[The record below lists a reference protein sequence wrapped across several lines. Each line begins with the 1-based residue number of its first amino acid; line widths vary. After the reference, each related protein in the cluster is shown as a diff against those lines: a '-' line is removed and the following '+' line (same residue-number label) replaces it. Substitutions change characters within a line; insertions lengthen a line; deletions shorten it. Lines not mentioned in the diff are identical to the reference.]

1 MKAAMHPRT
10 PSNHAVDTTQKPWL
24 AAGANDTAIIST
36 SKSSALAT
44 HLRDTTDPLK
54 NGWPTEAFSD
64 AAAAQLVQLATL
76 LSHPKSITTDQ
87 ATRIVSPD
95 FTCTSLRPASLEEVF
110 RDSAIVVRR
119 ASDSNSTSAGSPDK
133 ATNGVTHYVG
143 PAGLVQALP
152 SLVQPFREAN
162 PVRVKLKI
170 VGIAMQPT
178 LATTT
183 ALFELS
189 ATFQGR
195 TVQQNAVWQCRWRLI
210 PNEAPQL
217 LSIIAEDYEES
228 VVRSPQSTLFADCT
242 LAVLGHNR
250 SFREQLLLG
259 LPHWLPRIELRH
271 AMNTF
276 ARYGGAVGDVNG
288 DGLEDL
294 YVCQPGGLPNRLF
307 IQNHDGTAADGSQE
321 AGVDILDCS
330 TSALFVDLDNDG
342 DQDLVVAIWYELLV
356 FENDAAGRF
365 KLRAKLPTVHR
376 DVQSLSASDF
386 DNDGRADLY
395 ITVDMVTDEA
405 RADERRGR
413 FLYHDSNDG
422 APNLLYRNLITGS
435 DSFVDVTGK
444 VGLDVHNRRH
454 SLAAAWEDYDND
466 GDQDLYVANDFGKN
480 CLYRNDH
487 GRFVEI
493 ADEAGVVDHGSGMS
507 VSWGDYDRDGH
518 MDLYVGNMFSS
529 AGARITTQP
538 AFKVGADEPTKKL
551 YRRMAKGNSL
561 FRNLGGNTFQEVG
574 AAAAVEMGRWAWSS
588 LFADVNN
595 DGWED
600 LLVANGYLTT
610 DDTGDL

>member
-1 MKAAMHPRT
+1 MANASILRRVRNHEFSPSTFFGVRGCIAAFIFFLILAGVAILHERETGKSAPPRVKEMKAAMHPRT
-10 PSNHAVDTTQKPWL
+10 PRNHAVDTTQKPWL

-64 AAAAQLVQLATL
+64 AAAAQIVQLATL

-119 ASDSNSTSAGSPDK
+119 ASDSNSTSAGSPGK

-294 YVCQPGGLPNRLF
+294 YVCQPGGLP
-307 IQNHDGTAADGSQE
+307 I
-321 AGVDILDCS
+321 DCS
-330 TSALFVDLDNDG
+330 FRTTTEQPRMDPRKPESTFWIARRVRCSW
-342 DQDLVVAIWYELLV
+342 IWTM
-356 FENDAAGRF
+356 
-365 KLRAKLPTVHR
+365 TV
-376 DVQSLSASDF
+376 
-386 DNDGRADLY
+386 
-395 ITVDMVTDEA
+395 T
-405 RADERRGR
+405 
-413 FLYHDSNDG
+413 
-422 APNLLYRNLITGS
+422 
-435 DSFVDVTGK
+435 
-444 VGLDVHNRRH
+444 
-454 SLAAAWEDYDND
+454 
-466 GDQDLYVANDFGKN
+466 
-480 CLYRNDH
+480 
-487 GRFVEI
+487 
-493 ADEAGVVDHGSGMS
+493 
-507 VSWGDYDRDGH
+507 
-518 MDLYVGNMFSS
+518 
-529 AGARITTQP
+529 RI
-538 AFKVGADEPTKKL
+538 
-551 YRRMAKGNSL
+551 
-561 FRNLGGNTFQEVG
+561 
-574 AAAAVEMGRWAWSS
+574 
-588 LFADVNN
+588 
-595 DGWED
+595 
-600 LLVANGYLTT
+600 
-610 DDTGDL
+610 